1 MKMNWI
7 IYAMLGMI
15 SLGIMS
21 LLLKKLTIENL
32 RAEVMLL
39 FLFIFAAV
47 FYLLQILV
55 TKTQIKINYFLI
67 FLIIAAA
74 LFSYIGNLFLVKSI
88 AIAPNPAYS
97 IAIISL
103 QTILVAV
110 GSYFIFNSQL
120 TVINLLG
127 VVLGLIAIILLSL

>member
-1 MKMNWI
+1 MNWI

>member
-1 MKMNWI
+1 MKMNWL

-39 FLFIFAAV
+39 FLFFFAAV
-47 FYLLQILV
+47 FYLLQILL
-55 TKTQIKINYFLI
+55 TKTQIKVNYFLI
-67 FLIIAAA
+67 FLIIVAA

-88 AIAPNPAYS
+88 ATAPNPAYT

-103 QTILVAV
+103 QTILVAI

-120 TVINLLG
+120 TAINLLG
-127 VVLGLIAIILLSL
+127 VVLGIIAIILLSL

>member
-7 IYAMLGMI
+7 VYAMLGMI

-39 FLFIFAAV
+39 FLFFFAAV
-47 FYLLQILV
+47 FYLLQILL
-55 TKTQIKINYFLI
+55 TKTQIKVNYFLI
-67 FLIIAAA
+67 FLIIVAA

-88 AIAPNPAYS
+88 AVAPNPAYT

-103 QTILVAV
+103 QTILVAI

-120 TVINLLG
+120 TAINLLG
-127 VVLGLIAIILLSL
+127 VVLGIIAIILL